1 MNGDYFNL
9 SLQKK
14 MNSKNPRQ
22 RSALRQIVD
31 YTVGAL
37 VAGLLMMWGTMNFVT
52 NLTELNNSAA
62 GQNWWLATVF
72 GLFTILLP
80 FGLGVW
86 LISRQMKMS
95 GTKKAANRD

>member
-1 MNGDYFNL
+1 
-9 SLQKK
+9 

-22 RSALRQIVD
+22 RNALRQIVD
-31 YTVGAL
+31 YAVGAL

-52 NLTELNNSAA
+52 NLAELNNGVA
-62 GQNWWLATVF
+62 GQNWWLAMVF

-80 FGLGVW
+80 CGLGVW

-95 GTKKAANRD
+95 GQKKTVNQK